1 MEPLLTA
8 TTNQVASQLEEQ
20 LFSSELFS
28 YSHIIMDS
36 KSIIIIIWTL
46 FNTKTNKKLVI
57 CASDL
62 PYSELNSNWFHEY
75 YVGT

>member
-1 MEPLLTA
+1 MLYRTDSIEPLLTA

-28 YSHIIMDS
+28 YSDIIMDS

-46 FNTKTNKKLVI
+46 FNAKTNKKLVMY
-57 CASDL
+57 ASDL
-62 PYSELNSNWFHEY
+62 PYSES
-75 YVGT
+75 